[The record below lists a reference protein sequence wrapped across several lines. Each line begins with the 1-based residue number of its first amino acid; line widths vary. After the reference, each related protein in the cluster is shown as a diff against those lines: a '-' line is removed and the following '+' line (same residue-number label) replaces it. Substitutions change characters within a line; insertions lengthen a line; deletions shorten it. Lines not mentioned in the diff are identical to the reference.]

1 MGSPRQS
8 MNVPR
13 IPPST
18 RWWKDGIHPLLIK
31 IEELRISHFSGS
43 HHEFPMVAP
52 RHVPPDRDIE
62 GFIREDHARDICSHE
77 PSDDGGIG
85 GVSADQEMGAKQEQV
100 VYPSAGTEV
109 PVTPQARSQAAPG
122 PSRRAGRCG

>member
-1 MGSPRQS
+1 M
-8 MNVPR
+8 
-13 IPPST
+13 
-18 RWWKDGIHPLLIK
+18 WKDGIHPLLIK

-62 GFIREDHARDICSHE
+62 GFICEDHARDIGSHE

-85 GVSADQEMGAKQEQV
+85 GASADQEMGANPEQA
-100 VYPSAGTEV
+100 VYPS
-109 PVTPQARSQAAPG
+109 PG
-122 PSRRAGRCG
+122 QRPRHRRDIPSFLATVR